1 MCTKRSGQS
10 RACGWMRAFTRTCSV
25 FSTVVPPAR
34 PDRGTL
40 NTADMLLLY
49 SKRAF
54 LSPPPAPPTHL
65 DVCRTQAARQRT
77 HGAMVGEGEAVFGH
91 LRHEERRP
99 ELVLLLL
106 LWHLPLL

>member
-1 MCTKRSGQS
+1 MCTKRSEPRRPEPS
-10 RACGWMRAFTRTCSV
+10 VWMDVCVHPNVQRV
-25 FSTVVPPAR
+25 LTVVPPAR

-54 LSPPPAPPTHL
+54 LSPPTHL

-99 ELVLLLL
+99 ELVLLL
-106 LWHLPLL
+106 WHLPLL